1 VLHNIKNYTTFF
13 LLKSH
18 DTQQVSTRYHGRKQP
33 NDEPDENTI
42 AHQLY
47 TPGKAL
53 SKYTRKKNHT
63 FLMTYDKVLH
73 LLLCVG

>member
-1 VLHNIKNYTTFF
+1 VLHNIKTTQLSFF
-13 LLKSH
+13 LKSH

-33 NDEPDENTI
+33 DDEPNENTI

-63 FLMTYDKVLH
+63 FLMTYDKVH
-73 LLLCVG
+73 LMLCVG